1 MKLVIDAARCQ
12 GHAACHMCA
21 PDLIELSEE
30 DGHAR
35 SLGQQLDAAQLA
47 EARMAV
53 EACPEGAIRL
63 V

>member
-12 GHAACHMCA
+12 GHAMCHMYA
-21 PDLIELSEE
+21 PDLVELTEE

-35 SLGQQLDAAQLA
+35 SLGNPLDAAQLD

-53 EACPEGAIRL
+53 EACPEHAVRL
-63 V
+63 A